1 MCGEKHICV
10 LDKVTYISV
19 VCDKLA
25 ERCDQTLEEGKYVFI
40 YVLREMSFNK
50 LEEIFIPF

>member
-1 MCGEKHICV
+1 MCVCGEKHICV

-50 LEEIFIPF
+50 REES